1 MRTIIN
7 GLIVREGSVLLAK
20 RSVRRTSYA
29 GQWSF
34 PGGHVEQNETLT
46 EALTRELREEIGIIP
61 TEFTHLGLIKDPNV
75 PASASINYHMYR
87 VTRWDG
93 GEPSLL
99 CDEQSELTWKTFDSA
114 ATMLDLALDEY
125 RNLFLM
131 LKELNI
137 RP

>member
-1 MRTIIN
+1 
-7 GLIVREGSVLLAK
+7 
-20 RSVRRTSYA
+20 
-29 GQWSF
+29 
-34 PGGHVEQNETLT
+34 
-46 EALTRELREEIGIIP
+46 
-61 TEFTHLGLIKDPNV
+61 
-75 PASASINYHMYR
+75 MYR

-99 CDEQSELTWKTFDSA
+99 CDEHSELTWKTFDSA

-131 LKELNI
+131 LKELNV